1 MVYLLHFVPYPLFH
15 VFIYEPLCLF
25 LHNYLICYGVPPS
38 LCSLPSVSCFHIWT
52 SLSVPPHLS
61 NLLWC
66 TSFTLF
72 LTLCL
77 VCLHI
82 WTSLSV
88 PPHLSNLLW
97 CTSFTLFLTLCLV
110 CLHIW
115 TSLSVPPHL
124 SNLLWCTS
132 FTLFLTLCFMFPYM
146 NLFVCSSTSI

>member
-25 LHNYLICYGVPPS
+25 LHIYLICYGVPPS

-72 LTLCL
+72 LTLCFMFSYISLPLHLCLFFGTFSPFASSLL
-77 VCLHI
+77 VYLP
-82 WTSLSV
+82 LSFLPWCFPLFLLLV
-88 PPHLSNLLW
+88 LLW
-97 CTSFTLFLTLCLV
+97 CICFPQSVPLFLLSWYLV
-110 CLHIW
+110 FME
-115 TSLSVPPHL
+115 
-124 SNLLWCTS
+124 S
-132 FTLFLTLCFMFPYM
+132 F
-146 NLFVCSSTSI
+146 

>member
-25 LHNYLICYGVPPS
+25 LHIYLICYGVPPSLVPYPLSHVFIYEPLCLFLHVYLICYGVPPS

-77 VCLHI
+77 ICFHI

-97 CTSFTLFLTLCLV
+97 CTSFTLFITLCLM
-110 CLHIW
+110 
-115 TSLSVPPHL
+115 SS
-124 SNLLWCTS
+124 
-132 FTLFLTLCFMFPYM
+132 YM

>member
-25 LHNYLICYGVPPS
+25 LHIYLICYGVPPS

-77 VCLHI
+77 MSTYMNLCLFLHI
-82 WTSLSV
+82 YLICCGV
-88 PPHLSNLLW
+88 PPS
-97 CTSFTLFLTLCLV
+97 LCSLPSV
-110 CLHIW
+110 SCLHIW

-132 FTLFLTLCFMFPYM
+132 FTLFLTLCFMFSYM